1 MEDKMRILAINPGA
15 TSTKVAVYNDEEPLF
30 IENIRHNAEELSKF
44 EHTYD
49 QHDFRAATIREA
61 LDKYGI
67 ELNSLDAVV
76 GRGGPFKPLLSGTY
90 RVNAAMKADVK
101 QGRVQAD
108 HISNIG
114 CLLADEIAAPL
125 GIPAYIV
132 DPVSVN
138 EFDDVAYISGMKE
151 LPRKSLGHALNIKM
165 IAKRF
170 ASEQGK
176 RYTELNLVVVHLG
189 GGISV
194 TAHRDGRIIDVNNA
208 NDAGPFSPQRCGT
221 LPATGLVKLCFSG
234 KYTETEMLKKI
245 IKHGGMLSLLG
256 TDEMPEIIEKAKT
269 DPEYDLVLRAFV
281 YQVAK
286 EIGAYAAALK
296 GNVDAILVTGGIA
309 YNKGLME
316 NLKGYID
323 WIAPFYVY
331 PGEDEMEALVMGVLR
346 VTRGEEEEKEYN

>member
-1 MEDKMRILAINPGA
+1 
-15 TSTKVAVYNDEEPLF
+15 
-30 IENIRHNAEELSKF
+30 
-44 EHTYD
+44 
-49 QHDFRAATIREA
+49 
-61 LDKYGI
+61 
-67 ELNSLDAVV
+67 
-76 GRGGPFKPLLSGTY
+76 
-90 RVNAAMKADVK
+90 MKADVK

-234 KYTETEMLKKI
+234 KYTEREMLKKI

-256 TDEMPEIIEKAKT
+256 TDEMPEIIEKAK
-269 DPEYDLVLRAFV
+269 
-281 YQVAK
+281 
-286 EIGAYAAALK
+286 
-296 GNVDAILVTGGIA
+296 
-309 YNKGLME
+309 
-316 NLKGYID
+316 
-323 WIAPFYVY
+323 
-331 PGEDEMEALVMGVLR
+331 
-346 VTRGEEEEKEYN
+346 